1 MVEKA
6 DRNQIVDSI
15 LAGAIDL
22 NVLAGPEPTGTL
34 RFDALDTARYA
45 QEAGMGGFLLLND
58 YYPTGAQAQMLN
70 RVYPGLT
77 AYGAVTLNEAVGGV
91 NAKAVDAAAGSG
103 ARAVLMPT
111 IDAAAAPDAAESVS
125 RAAEAVLDSAARH
138 DIIVMSGGLSHKDAL
153 AMFEDARSRGV
164 NHMVLSQSA
173 SCVDSCKHGERAAA
187 IGAYVEHT
195 FLACM
200 PAGGGVSPRRLALE
214 IRAATVEASVLTSG
228 FGQWQN
234 PPPAEGLRMAVAA
247 LLDEGLTPSEL
258 ETLVKR
264 NPARLIKC
272 EDQ

>member
-6 DRNQIVDSI
+6 DRNQIVDGI

-91 NAKAVDAAAGSG
+91 NAKAVEAAAGSG
-103 ARAVLMPT
+103 ARAVLMP
-111 IDAAAAPDAAESVS
+111 APDAAEPVS
-125 RAAEAVLDSAARH
+125 RAAEAVLDAAARH
-138 DIIVMSGGLSHKDAL
+138 DIIVMSGGLSHEDAL

-173 SCVDSCKHGERAAA
+173 SCADSCKHGERAAA
-187 IGAYVEHT
+187 LGAYVEHT

-214 IRAATVEASVLTSG
+214 IRTATVEASVLTSG

-234 PPPAEGLRMAVAA
+234 PPPAEGLRMAIAA
-247 LLDEGLTPSEL
+247 MLDEGFTPDEL

-264 NPARLIKC
+264 NPTRLLKR